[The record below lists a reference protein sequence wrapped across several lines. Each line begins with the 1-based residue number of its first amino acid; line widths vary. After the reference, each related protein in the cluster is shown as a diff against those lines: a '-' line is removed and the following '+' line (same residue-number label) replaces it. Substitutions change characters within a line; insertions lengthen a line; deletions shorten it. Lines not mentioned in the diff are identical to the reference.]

1 MALAVA
7 VKMNTSLRCLDLN
20 IPPNDPDFAR
30 LSQDILQSCARNT
43 EAAQAE
49 AVARGTT
56 IPVAAPML
64 KSAVARELNTRQEVE
79 AVKAERQA
87 KREEEWGV
95 LLSAAEETH
104 QVLFEVVK
112 EDEAKK
118 SPAPDGRV
126 VCGELARELVD
137 QAKAYQIQLTE
148 TMKGMKIGELKGE
161 HATLFSHAGV
171 IADFV
176 VCRSSD
182 DGQRA
187 IGGNRHARRRPLL
200 RQVFTSPTAPSRLLA
215 LAPPR
220 LGHRRRDRLSFVQHH
235 RRRFVR
241 RRPPTTF
248 FFQESGERVEV
259 GLAERTRTARRD
271 GREPV
276 ES

>member
-43 EAAQAE
+43 EIAQAE

-79 AVKAERQA
+79 AVRAERQA
-87 KREEEWGV
+87 KREEEWTV
-95 LLSAAEETH
+95 LLIAAEETH
-104 QVLFEVVK
+104 EVLFEVVK

-118 SPAPDGRV
+118 TPDGRV
-126 VCGELARELVD
+126 VCGDLAKELLD

-148 TMKGMKIGELKGE
+148 TMKGMKLGELRGS
-161 HATLFSHAGV
+161 LF
-171 IADFV
+171 
-176 VCRSSD
+176 
-182 DGQRA
+182 
-187 IGGNRHARRRPLL
+187 IGL
-200 RQVFTSPTAPSRLLA
+200 
-215 LAPPR
+215 
-220 LGHRRRDRLSFVQHH
+220 
-235 RRRFVR
+235 
-241 RRPPTTF
+241 
-248 FFQESGERVEV
+248 ESN
-259 GLAERTRTARRD
+259 
-271 GREPV
+271 